1 MCLERVGITRSGTDD
16 LEAEAFILFSIGD
29 AGRLYLWVSLPSRTA
44 DFPEDFLLFL
54 SIS

>member
-16 LEAEAFILFSIGD
+16 LEAEAFILFSIGE

-44 DFPEDFLLFL
+44 VFAEDFLIFL